1 MTSHLIR
8 LFAFALIVIS
18 TIAAHA
24 QLPSPALLVLD
35 KDDNTLVIIDPATN
49 KVVGT
54 APTGNAP
61 HEVAASSDGRFA
73 YVSNYG
79 PFQPDE
85 PGNSLSVIDLASRKE
100 TRVDITPLQRPHGI
114 AYADGKVYFTAEL
127 NKVVARLDPQ
137 SLKVDWLL
145 GTGQNRTHMV
155 VLAPGL
161 KTIFTASTQSG
172 SVNIIERTSGPE
184 QWTETVVPVGK
195 GSEGCDLSPD
205 GKEFWVANAG
215 DGTVSVI
222 DVAAKKV
229 AQTINVGAKRSNRL
243 KFTPDGKL
251 VLVSDLGTGDVL
263 VIDAATRKVTKRVN
277 LGKSAAGILIVP
289 DGSRAYVALTADGK
303 VAIFDLKTLSKTGEI
318 ATGRGPDGMAWAAG
332 Q

>member
-1 MTSHLIR
+1 MTTHLIR
-8 LFAFALIVIS
+8 FFALALIVGGS
-18 TIAAHA
+18 VAAVA

-49 KVVGT
+49 KIVGT

-61 HEVAASSDGRFA
+61 HEVAASNDGRYA
-73 YVSNYG
+73 YVTNYG
-79 PFQPDE
+79 PFQPDQ
-85 PGNSLSVIDLASRKE
+85 PGNSLSVIDLNTRKE
-100 TRVDITPLQRPHGI
+100 TRIEITPLRRPHGI
-114 AYADGKVYFTAEL
+114 EFADGKVYFTAEL
-127 NKVVARLDPQ
+127 NKAIARLDPQ

-145 GTGQNRTHMV
+145 GTGQNRTHMI
-155 VLAPGL
+155 VLG
-161 KTIFTASTQSG
+161 KGMNTIFTANTQSG

-184 QWTETVVPVGK
+184 QWSETVVPVGK

-205 GKEFWVANAG
+205 GKEFWVANAA

-222 DVAAKKV
+222 DVATKKV
-229 AQTINVGAKRSNRL
+229 VQTIDVGAKRSNRL

-263 VIDAATRKVTKRVN
+263 VIDAASRKVSKRVN

-303 VAIFDLKTLSKTGEI
+303 VAVFDLKTLTKTGEI
-318 ATGRGPDGMAWAAG
+318 ATGRGPDGMAWAVR
-332 Q
+332 

>member
-1 MTSHLIR
+1 MKHLLFR
-8 LFAFALIVIS
+8 LLILAVVCTNALVLC
-18 TIAAHA
+18 A
-24 QLPSPALLVLD
+24 QLPSPTLLVLN

-49 KVVGT
+49 KIVGR

-73 YVSNYG
+73 YVTNYG

-85 PGNSLSVIDLASRKE
+85 PGNTLSVIDLSTRKE
-100 TRVDITPLQRPHGI
+100 TRIDISPLRRPHGI
-114 AYADGKVYFTAEL
+114 EFAAGEVYFTAEL
-127 NKVVARLDPQ
+127 NKAIARLDPQ

-145 GTGQNRTHMV
+145 GTGQNRTHMI
-155 VLAPGL
+155 VLAKGL
-161 KTIFTASTQSG
+161 KTIFTANTQSN

-184 QWTETVVPVGK
+184 EWTETVVPVGK

-229 AQTINVGAKRSNRL
+229 VQTLDVGTKHSNRL

-251 VLVSDLGTGDVL
+251 VLISDIGSGDLV
-263 VIDAATRKVTKRVN
+263 VIDASSRKVVKRVK

-289 DGSRAYVALTADGK
+289 NGSRAYVALTADGK
-303 VAIFDLKTLSKTGEI
+303 VAIVDLKTLSKTGDI

-332 Q
+332 K

>member
-1 MTSHLIR
+1 MAAGLG
-8 LFAFALIVIS
+8 AF
-18 TIAAHA
+18 A

-73 YVSNYG
+73 YVTNYG
-79 PFQPDE
+79 PFQPDQ
-85 PGNSLSVIDLASRKE
+85 PGNSLSVIDLNTRKE
-100 TRVDITPLQRPHGI
+100 TRVDVSPLHRPHGI
-114 AYADGKVYFTAEL
+114 EYADGKVYFTAEL
-127 NKVVARLDPQ
+127 NKAIARLDPQ

-145 GTGQNRTHMV
+145 GTGQNRTHMI
-155 VLAPGL
+155 VLAKDM
-161 KTIFTASTQSG
+161 KTMFTTNTQSAT
-172 SVNIIERTSGPE
+172 VNLIERTSGPE
-184 QWTETVVPVGK
+184 QWTETVIPVGK

-205 GKEFWVANAG
+205 GKQFWVANAG
-215 DGTVSVI
+215 DPTVSVI

-229 AQTINVGAKRSNRL
+229 VQTLDVGTKHSNRL

-251 VLVSDLGTGDVL
+251 VLVSDIGNGDLV
-263 VIDAATRKVTKRVN
+263 VIDTSSHRVIKRVN

-289 DGSRAYVALTADGK
+289 DGSRAYVALTAEGK
-303 VAIFDLKTLSKTGEI
+303 VAIVDLKTFSKTGEI
-318 ATGRGPDGMAWAAG
+318 ATGKGPDGMAWVG